1 MNNQKLRDKFERS
14 LDRDI
19 LSRAVIENP
28 DRDILSVILECYSNL
43 GDTMLAAYSIGIADQ
58 KAQFRMTY
66 KEHLQKI
73 DLPDDRITSDINY
86 LENAFYELKL
96 RYIMRPDLLAD
107 KYKIA
112 VVRNTLD
119 NYDLNPL
126 DPDPEKRPIVCQ
138 YQYINSTIYQILQ
151 DRLKRYEELAHI
163 PDAPEKK
170 SKKKA
175 EEKNKGDNEFEANLF
190 VAEQSIII
198 PILHKTNKYKI
209 DGYNYYGVYNDARST
224 QITADNKFSCVVT
237 RNGKSG
243 TYYMKINE
251 YKIDKKHV
259 EERLDLLHFGNDV
272 NPFVLLTQGEVAD
285 EPLES
290 IIKRT
295 GNEAFDRMIENTYR
309 AAVEMEARGET
320 PPRNIVPRLRAK
332 EIGFREEFV
341 QCIYEYAQ
349 KLDEDLFPTNTE
361 RERLFMHLAKLEND
375 IYNSIN
381 NERRKIKVTK
391 LEPTRLIK
399 RKNLSPMNVYTTI
412 KQGYNNSRSDH
423 QSQMFESSTTAPN
436 PIDIFKLFQYIKISH
451 HTATKLKPKGKTSK
465 NQLPVDGQLV
475 RYNDMRYLGTF
486 APKNATDMNASVVLH
501 FDIDEKNISMRNE
514 RYRDIFVNDI
524 REIRRNKK

>member
-151 DRLKRYEELAHI
+151 DRLKRYEELAYI

-170 SKKKA
+170 SKKKV

-272 NPFVLLTQGEVAD
+272 NPFFLLTQGKVAD

>member
-170 SKKKA
+170 SKKKV

-209 DGYNYYGVYNDARST
+209 DGYNYYGVYNDASST

-272 NPFVLLTQGEVAD
+272 NPFFLLTQGKVVD

>member
-1 MNNQKLRDKFERS
+1 MNKEYFRDKFERS
-14 LDRDI
+14 LDLDI
-19 LSRAVIENP
+19 LSEAVIKNP

-43 GDTMLAAYSIGIADQ
+43 GDTMLAAYSIGVADQ

-73 DLPDDRITSDINY
+73 DIPDDRIASDINY

-112 VVRNTLD
+112 VVKNTLE

-126 DPDPEKRPIVCQ
+126 DPDPSKRPIVSQ

-170 SKKKA
+170 KKKDK
-175 EEKNKGDNEFEANLF
+175 EEKSKSVNEFEANLF

-198 PILHKTNKYKI
+198 PMLHKTHKYKI

-237 RNGKSG
+237 RNGKSS

-251 YKIDKKHV
+251 HKIDKKHT
-259 EERLDLLHFGNDV
+259 EERLDLIHFGNEV
-272 NPFVLLTQGEVAD
+272 NPFFLLTSGRVAD
-285 EPLES
+285 EPLRN
-290 IIKRT
+290 IIEPT
-295 GNEAFDRMIENTYR
+295 GNEAFDKMIENTYN

-320 PPRNIVPRLRAK
+320 PPRNVVPRLRPK
-332 EIGFREEFV
+332 EVGFRQEFI

-349 KLDEDLFPTNTE
+349 KLDEDLFPTNVE
-361 RERLFMHLAKLEND
+361 RKRLFMHLAKLEND

-381 NERRKIKVTK
+381 NERRKIKATK

-412 KQGYNNSRSDH
+412 KQGYNNSRADH

-436 PIDIFKLFQYIKISH
+436 PIDLFKLFQFIKISH

-465 NQLPVDGQLV
+465 NQLGVDTQLV
-475 RYNDMRYLGTF
+475 RYNDMRYVGTF
-486 APKNATDMNASVVLH
+486 APKNATNMNASVVLH
-501 FDIDEKNISMRNE
+501 FDIGEENLSMRNE
-514 RYRDIFVNDI
+514 RFRDIFVTDI